1 MTTMKICVSSSQL
14 EESLASKS
22 FSLKIGVLQGRHTQA
37 LHLRWRSGEKVNDQ
51 QEEKLVR

>member
-51 QEEKLVR
+51 QEEELVR